1 MDDRSYPNAP
11 VIGVGAVIWK
21 EDHILL
27 IQRGKEPMKGRWSL
41 PGGKLELGESL
52 QEGLS
57 REISEETGLV
67 VRIGPLIDVIDYIE
81 KDDDDR
87 VRTHYSLVDYIAF
100 WQEGDAVA
108 GSDAAAIKWVT
119 LKEIQDYDLWSETR
133 RLIEKSQEMITKRVR

>member
-1 MDDRSYPNAP
+1 MDDRSYPSAP
-11 VIGVGAVIWK
+11 VIGIGAVIWK
-21 EDHILL
+21 EDHFLL

-52 QEGLS
+52 QDGLS
-57 REISEETGLV
+57 REITEETGLM

-81 KDDDDR
+81 KDDGGR

-108 GSDAAAIKWVT
+108 GSDAAALKWVT

>member
-1 MDDRSYPNAP
+1 MDDRSYPSTP

-21 EDHILL
+21 EDHFLL

-52 QEGLS
+52 QDGLS
-57 REISEETGLV
+57 REITEETGLM

-81 KDDDDR
+81 KDDDGR
-87 VRTHYSLVDYIAF
+87 VRTHYALVDYIAF

-108 GSDAAAIKWVT
+108 GSDAAAVKWVT
-119 LKEIQDYDLWSETR
+119 LEEIKDYDLWSETR
-133 RLIEKSQEMITKRVR
+133 RLIEKSEEMITKRVR